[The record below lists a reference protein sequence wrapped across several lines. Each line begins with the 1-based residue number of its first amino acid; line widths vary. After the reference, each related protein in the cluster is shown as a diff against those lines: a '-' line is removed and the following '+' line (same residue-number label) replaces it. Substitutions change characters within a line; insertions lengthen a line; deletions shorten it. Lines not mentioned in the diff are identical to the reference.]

1 MIRRVRLP
9 ALRRLARDRRGV
21 AAVEFAFMAPL
32 FLLATMGIF
41 DLAWQYYMKATLSG
55 IVEEAGRSATLQA
68 YANNQDALD
77 EAVRAQV
84 GNVYRGINVDIE
96 RRAYAGYGDVRTP
109 ERFTDA
115 DGNGRFDDGE
125 CFYDSNGNGRWD
137 ADPSVDGNGR
147 ANQVVE
153 FTASVDFVRI
163 FPLWRML
170 GQPQVKRISAS
181 TLLRNQPY
189 SDGEGGAESI
199 C

>member
-1 MIRRVRLP
+1 MTRRGPLP
-9 ALRRLARDRRGV
+9 ALRRLLRDRRGV

-41 DLAWQYYMKATLSG
+41 DLAWQYYMKASLSG

-68 YANNQDALD
+68 YAGNQDALD

-84 GNVYRGINVDIE
+84 RNVHGGAVVRIE
-96 RRAYAGYGDVRTP
+96 RKAYAGYADVRTP

-137 ADPSVDGNGR
+137 ADPSAAGNGR

-170 GQPQVKRISAS
+170 GQPQVTEISAS

-189 SDGEGGAESI
+189 SDGESGAESI

>member
-1 MIRRVRLP
+1 MRWRGPRS
-9 ALRRLARDRRGV
+9 ALRRIARDRRGV

-68 YANNQDALD
+68 FANNQDALD
-77 EAVRAQV
+77 AAVQAQAS
-84 GNVYRGINVDIE
+84 NVYRGINVHIE
-96 RRAYAGYGDVRTP
+96 RRAYAGYANVRTP

-125 CFYDSNGNGRWD
+125 CFFDSNGNGRWD

>member
-1 MIRRVRLP
+1 MTRRCPLP
-9 ALRRLARDRRGV
+9 ALRRLVRDRRGV

-55 IVEEAGRSATLQA
+55 IVEEAGRSATLQV
-68 YANNQDALD
+68 YSSNQDALD

-84 GNVYRGINVDIE
+84 QNVYRGLNVDIE

-115 DGNGRFDDGE
+115 DSNGRFDDGE

-137 ADPSVDGNGR
+137 ADPSAAGNGR

-170 GQPQVKRISAS
+170 GQPQVTKISAR

>member
-1 MIRRVRLP
+1 MRWRGPRP
-9 ALRRLARDRRGV
+9 ALRRIARDRRGV
-21 AAVEFAFMAPL
+21 AAVEFALMAPL

-68 YANNQDALD
+68 FANNQDALD
-77 EAVRAQV
+77 AAVQAQAS
-84 GNVYRGINVDIE
+84 NVYRGINVHIE
-96 RRAYAGYGDVRTP
+96 RRAYAGYANVRTP

-125 CFYDSNGNGRWD
+125 CFFDSNGNGRWD